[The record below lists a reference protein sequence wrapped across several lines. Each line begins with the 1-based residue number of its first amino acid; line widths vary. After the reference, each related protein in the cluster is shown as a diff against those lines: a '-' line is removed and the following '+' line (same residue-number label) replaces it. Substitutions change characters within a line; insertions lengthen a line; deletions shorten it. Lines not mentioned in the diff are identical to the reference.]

1 MFLGTYEHTIDEKGR
16 LTIPSRFREMLSDGA
31 YITRGF
37 DGNLIVWTTSLFQL
51 VSHRL
56 NSMNTAANTTRELR
70 RLIFGNAEKVEFDKF
85 GRILIQQF
93 LREAAKLSSNA
104 VIVGTGDYFEIWSA
118 DQWAQQQ
125 SQLTDPAATAERFIG
140 LDLSTQ

>member
-16 LTIPSRFREMLSDGA
+16 LTIPARFRELLSDGA

-37 DGNLIVWTTSLFQL
+37 DGNLIVWTTSLFQH

-56 NSMNTAANTTRELR
+56 NTMNTAANNTRLLR
-70 RLIFGNAEKVEFDKF
+70 RLIFGNAEKVEVDKF

-93 LREAAKLSSNA
+93 LRDAAHLESNA
-104 VIVGTGDYFEIWSA
+104 VVVGAGDYFEIWSPEQWA
-118 DQWAQQQ
+118 DQQT
-125 SQLTDPAATAERFIG
+125 QLIDPAATAERFVA
-140 LDLSTQ
+140 LDLST